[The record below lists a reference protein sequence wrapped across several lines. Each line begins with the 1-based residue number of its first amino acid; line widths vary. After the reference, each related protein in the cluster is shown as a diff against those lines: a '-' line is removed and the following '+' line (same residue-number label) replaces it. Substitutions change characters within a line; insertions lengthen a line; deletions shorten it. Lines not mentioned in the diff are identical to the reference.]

1 MRTTPTGDRTALLYS
16 ASDISILTDA
26 ELQQHPYISRLGPDL
41 LDPGVNAGQLA
52 ARADLPYSIQPFDP
66 KCTNY

>member
-26 ELQQHPYISRLGPDL
+26 KLQQHPYISRLGPDL
-41 LDPGVNAGQLA
+41 LDPGVDAG
-52 ARADLPYSIQPFDP
+52 
-66 KCTNY
+66 